1 MNVDNEKIKSII
13 VKSVLGTLTEEEN
26 FVLEGWL
33 QENDRNKVLYQ
44 KLSSAVELKYKYEQ
58 YEGVDVA
65 EAFRRNQRRLRQDVP
80 NRMMKKLL
88 PYAATVLL
96 LFSGAF
102 CFLMNRSG
110 EVREEVPV
118 ALSAGGKYA
127 ELILANGQKVDL
139 HEGMEIKLREMGDPV
154 LNKTCKPVTEVTE
167 RIAELIEDM
176 FETMYDADGVGL
188 AAPQVGI
195 LKRIVVIDV
204 TGEDPILLIN
214 PVIIETSGEQT
225 GNEGC
230 LSLPGKTGVVTRPNY
245 VKVRAY
251 DEEMKPFE
259 IEGTELLA
267 RAFCHEIDHLDGH
280 LYVEKVEGE
289 LMSTESP
296 EQ

>member
-1 MNVDNEKIKSII
+1 MAI
-13 VKSVLGTLTEEEN
+13 
-26 FVLEGWL
+26 
-33 QENDRNKVLYQ
+33 RNI
-44 KLSSAVELKYKYEQ
+44 
-58 YEGVDVA
+58 
-65 EAFRRNQRRLRQDVP
+65 
-80 NRMMKKLL
+80 
-88 PYAATVLL
+88 
-96 LFSGAF
+96 
-102 CFLMNRSG
+102 
-110 EVREEVPV
+110 RE
-118 ALSAGGKYA
+118 
-127 ELILANGQKVDL
+127 I
-139 HEGMEIKLREMGDPV
+139 GDPV

-230 LSLPGKTGVVTRPNY
+230 LSVPGKTGVVTRPNY

-259 IEGTELLA
+259 NEGTELLA
-267 RAFCHEIDHLDGH
+267 RAFCHEIEHLDGH